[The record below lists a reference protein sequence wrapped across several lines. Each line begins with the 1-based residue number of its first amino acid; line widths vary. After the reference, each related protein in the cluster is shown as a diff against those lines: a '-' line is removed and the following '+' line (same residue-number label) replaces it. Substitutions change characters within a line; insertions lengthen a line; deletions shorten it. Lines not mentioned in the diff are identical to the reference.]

1 MANKKYDGA
10 NKIFKNEVIK
20 DLKYN
25 YSGKDL
31 ASALKKIDAG
41 AFDETI
47 MNFFLTGVLTERD
60 VSDRIMKDSRMFDK
74 LERNLKKTKF
84 RR

>member
-31 ASALKKIDAG
+31 DSALKKIDAG
-41 AFDETI
+41 AFDEHI
-47 MNFFLTGVLTERD
+47 MDFFLSDVLSERD

-74 LERNLKKTKF
+74 LQRNLKKTKF

>member
-31 ASALKKIDAG
+31 DSALKKIDAG

-47 MNFFLTGVLTERD
+47 MDFFLTGVLTERD

-74 LERNLKKTKF
+74 LQRNLKKTKF